1 MYSIQRTW
9 SVFAVA
15 LELDFL
21 DVIGVRTE
29 VAAVLL
35 RGWNLTLALLVCAFV
50 TTVDI
55 RDVVHNSPR
64 SFEVGCSVSPKL
76 LSPAISVDCYMGAS
90 VKNCFSVVCTPAIW
104 PFRAC
109 APACDF

>member
-1 MYSIQRTW
+1 MHSWSVSPSNICFRYVQAMDMYSIQRTW

-50 TTVDI
+50 TTLDI

-76 LSPAISVDCYMGAS
+76 LSPAIRSTA
-90 VKNCFSVVCTPAIW
+90 T
-104 PFRAC
+104 
-109 APACDF
+109 

>member
-50 TTVDI
+50 TTLDI
-55 RDVVHNSPR
+55 RDVVHNSP
-64 SFEVGCSVSPKL
+64 L
-76 LSPAISVDCYMGAS
+76 LRGWLLGQSKAPQPCDSVDCYLGAS

-104 PFRAC
+104 PFKSC
-109 APACDF
+109 GPACDF

>member
-1 MYSIQRTW
+1 MYSIQRAR
-9 SVFAVA
+9 SVVTGA

-50 TTVDI
+50 TTLDI
-55 RDVVHNSPR
+55 RDVVHN
-64 SFEVGCSVSPKL
+64 
-76 LSPAISVDCYMGAS
+76 
-90 VKNCFSVVCTPAIW
+90 
-104 PFRAC
+104 
-109 APACDF
+109 